1 MDFKNMIERLP
12 VTMSRTEVPKLLGG
26 IVSSKSLANADSLGV
41 GPEGRFKIGRRVCY
55 QTDPTLGM
63 ARKKNKIAIIL

>member
-1 MDFKNMIERLP
+1 MGKIDLDALAGHLP
-12 VTMSRTEVPKLLGG
+12 PTMARTEVPKLLGG

-55 QTDPTLGM
+55 QTDQLLAWLEKRT
-63 ARKKNKIAIIL
+63 K

>member
-55 QTDPTLGM
+55 QTDQLLAWLEKRT
-63 ARKKNKIAIIL
+63 K

>member
-1 MDFKNMIERLP
+1 MEGWILENMIERLP

-26 IVSSKSLANADSLGV
+26 VGISKSLANADSLGV

-55 QTDPTLGM
+55 RTNNSWHG
-63 ARKKNKIAIIL
+63 